1 MGADALP
8 QQPSET
14 VEVAFG
20 HVLRDVRKSYGIS
33 QEELGLRSGCH
44 RTYISLLERG
54 RKGPSLQTI
63 LKLAEAMQ
71 TDSAEMVRLV
81 VERLSASSTNR

>member
-1 MGADALP
+1 MDYSAL
-8 QQPSET
+8 QCSET

-20 HVLRDVRKSYGIS
+20 HVLRDLRMRHGIS

-54 RKGPSLQTI
+54 RKGPSLLTI
-63 LKLAEAMQ
+63 LKLADALQ

-81 VERLSASSTNR
+81 VKRLSARSNSR

>member
-1 MGADALP
+1 MGSKA
-8 QQPSET
+8 QQCSET

-20 HVLRDVRKSYGIS
+20 HVLRNLRKKHHLS

-54 RKGPSLQTI
+54 LKGPTLQTI
-63 LKLAEAMQ
+63 LKLADAMQ
-71 TDSAEMVRLV
+71 TDAAEMVRLV
-81 VERLSASSTNR
+81 AERLTTTKLR